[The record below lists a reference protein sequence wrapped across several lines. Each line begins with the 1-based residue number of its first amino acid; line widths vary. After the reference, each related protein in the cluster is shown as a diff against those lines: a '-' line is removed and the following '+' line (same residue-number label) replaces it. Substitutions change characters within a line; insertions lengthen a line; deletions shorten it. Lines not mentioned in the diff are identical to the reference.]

1 MLMRDREQMC
11 SANKQCRKI
20 EGALF
25 RPLPVQCAPIGAALD
40 GGAVCCVLCAVWGAV
55 DGGAVGQF
63 SVMPQM
69 PSCAH

>member
-40 GGAVCCVLCAVWGAV
+40 GGAVCCVGCCGWGCC
-55 DGGAVGQF
+55 GQF

-69 PSCAH
+69 PSCTH